1 MATANTK
8 YETARREEPGSG
20 RVAPFVDE
28 VVAGDF
34 LSIEV
39 KFLLKLARL
48 GHIPAH
54 PIGVGSRRKMALPSV
69 RTEHVDG
76 VSEGCTREFPAK
88 GGIHSGA
95 IGRQERFW

>member
-1 MATANTK
+1 M
-8 YETARREEPGSG
+8 
-20 RVAPFVDE
+20 APFVDE

-54 PIGVGSRRKMALPSV
+54 PIGVGSRRKWRFRLYELSTWMESQRAAHASFQPK
-69 RTEHVDG
+69 
-76 VSEGCTREFPAK
+76 EGPIRVPLAAKSGSGSLSLAIPAFRK
-88 GGIHSGA
+88 
-95 IGRQERFW
+95 EEK

>member
-1 MATANTK
+1 M
-8 YETARREEPGSG
+8 
-20 RVAPFVDE
+20 APFVDE

-54 PIGVGSRRKMALPSV
+54 PIGVGSRRKWRFRLYELSTWMESQRAAHASFQPK
-69 RTEHVDG
+69 
-76 VSEGCTREFPAK
+76 EGPIRPIRVPLAAKSGSGSLSLAIPAFRK
-88 GGIHSGA
+88 
-95 IGRQERFW
+95 EEK